1 MPDCTPLP
9 SGGSAKRRFMRMR
22 ILPSLLPV
30 LLAACHSGTSVEQQK
45 TTAGQEARPGER
57 GLATLNPAPR
67 QAYAFVVTINDAPG
81 PFAVVEGSAQY
92 DVINEQECGRILPST
107 GRAGRITSQEPVALE
122 KISDTEYRGTVH
134 LDRMLD
140 ADYYDRGVCRWK
152 FSGAGAML
160 KATGGVGE
168 TRFLSFIAAD
178 RFISGGT
185 ETRYYADMGYPR
197 ESLDDYADY
206 GENAA
211 AEFKPEL
218 RGSLFSATLMGKEA
232 RP

>member
-1 MPDCTPLP
+1 
-9 SGGSAKRRFMRMR
+9 MRNTVPPCFVLM
-22 ILPSLLPV
+22 
-30 LLAACHSGTSVEQQK
+30 LLAACHSGVEQQE
-45 TTAGQEARPGER
+45 TGDR
-57 GLATLNPAPR
+57 GLAALNSAPR
-67 QAYAFVVTINDAPG
+67 QAYAFVVTINKAPG

-92 DVINEQECGRILPST
+92 DVINEQECGRIAAST

-122 KISDTEYRGTVH
+122 KISDTEYHGTVY

-160 KATGGVGE
+160 KATGADGE
-168 TRFLSFIAAD
+168 TRFLSFIPAE
-178 RFISGGT
+178 RFIKGET
-185 ETRYYADMGYPR
+185 ETRHYAEMGYPR
-197 ESLDDYADY
+197 ESLNDYADY
-206 GENAA
+206 GEDAP
-211 AEFKPEL
+211 EGFKPEL

>member
-1 MPDCTPLP
+1 
-9 SGGSAKRRFMRMR
+9 MRNTVLSCFVLM
-22 ILPSLLPV
+22 
-30 LLAACHSGTSVEQQK
+30 LLAACRSDTAVERQN
-45 TTAGQEARPGER
+45 TAAGQEAQQGDR

-92 DVINEQECGRILPST
+92 DVINVQECGRILAST

-122 KISDTEYRGTVH
+122 KISNTEYRGTIH

-140 ADYYDRGVCRWK
+140 ADYYDRGVCHWK

-160 KATGGVGE
+160 KATGADGE

-178 RFISGGT
+178 RFIKGEA
-185 ETRYYADMGYPR
+185 ETRHYADMGYPR

-206 GENAA
+206 GENAPND
-211 AEFKPEL
+211 FKPEL